1 LSGQSKKEKEP
12 VEMLASELSAPLTS
26 SAVVAAVLLVA
37 LVTAAETHAA
47 PRDACP

>member
-1 LSGQSKKEKEP
+1 MSGQSKKEKES
-12 VEMLASELSAPLTS
+12 VEILASELSGIFVG
-26 SAVVAAVLLVA
+26 SAVVAAVLLAA